1 MALMDMI
8 LEAVSPT
15 PDADFV
21 KAMNAMDRID
31 DQKFYSSMAS
41 MGEYASHKRAK
52 DKTTNK
58 ISVDQYLFQMEQQE
72 AVREQFNQP
81 DKTLDPATE
90 EWDNYFAALENELNA
105 IPIVDRTG
113 EDPDVN
119 HPNTKVLIEESDPER
134 EDLPVNPLDEIAPP
148 EDSDDEDYAEV
159 MATESDT
166 SKLIKHFRK
175 DWAKEMKNKIKEL
188 TEYVKSTSD
197 IDIDKCISTLEDAKK
212 LADEAYADIKS
223 VDLPDTFFERHFAGF
238 FSLLGLPR
246 TYSETSGMA
255 AGNTMVVITRS
266 RSVSNAE
273 VHAVKHSGKRRVMD
287 ACLLYKRHCDII
299 ISACKNVKAAP
310 DEKKAKMKK
319 ILKRSLKDLSS
330 FSKGVSF
337 YSEDRINKYARKY
350 RKGFEAFVNDNTAM
364 MESFMDF
371 LSEEFAYSDIG
382 F

>member
-72 AVREQFNQP
+72 AVREQVNRP

-119 HPNTKVLIEESDPER
+119 HPNTQVLIEESDPER

-159 MATESDT
+159 MATESAT
-166 SKLIKHFRK
+166 GKMIRNFRK
-175 DWAKEMKNKIKEL
+175 NYVKEMKAKIVEARRYIKETDEIDPDAVAKIINEAITL
-188 TEYVKSTSD
+188 ANEAETAVKN
-197 IDIDKCISTLEDAKK
+197 
-212 LADEAYADIKS
+212 ADI
-223 VDLPDTFFERHFAGF
+223 PDTILEKYFGSI
-238 FSLLGLPR
+238 FSLVGLPHEYRETR
-246 TYSETSGMA
+246 TTGYRETTTYIRQPS
-255 AGNTMVVITRS
+255 VRS
-266 RSVSNAE
+266 DDKNR
-273 VHAVKHSGKRRVMD
+273 GKRKVLNAITLFKDHCQMLIR
-287 ACLLYKRHCDII
+287 ACN
-299 ISACKNVKAAP
+299 NVKRAP
-310 DEKKAKMKK
+310 AGSNERKKE
-319 ILKRSLKDLSS
+319 IRWLKSALTDMRYK
-330 FSKGVSF
+330 KGVSM
-337 YSEDRINKYARKY
+337 R
-350 RKGFEAFVNDNTAM
+350 
-364 MESFMDF
+364 
-371 LSEEFAYSDIG
+371 EEKHIYG
-382 F
+382 L